1 MKNNNTNDDL
11 YTIIIAFSCLVF
23 VCIISG
29 YLKKIINYIF
39 CRNEECLTNE
49 NRV

>member
-1 MKNNNTNDDL
+1 MKNNTNDDL
-11 YTIIIAFSCLVF
+11 YSILIGLFCLVF